1 MKIIKIAKQN
11 FHDMDTAY
19 EYQLLT
25 DEQVDKYNK
34 ELSVF
39 PSDLKITYYDDDGR
53 VRDEITVADCLQ
65 MLKDANYI
73 TQDGVLVLT
82 AYVPDVIKKVSND
95 NAFTGY
101 IEQFKDMI

>member
-34 ELSVF
+34 ELSAF
-39 PSDLKITYYDDDGR
+39 PSDLKITYYDDDDR
-53 VRDEITVADCLQ
+53 VRDEITVADCLD
-65 MLKDANYI
+65 MLKEATYI
-73 TQDGVLVLT
+73 TQEGVLFLT
-82 AYVPDVIKKVSND
+82 AYVPDVIKKVSDD
-95 NAFTGY
+95 NMFTGY
-101 IEQFKDMI
+101 IEQFNDMV